1 MAPLLSAIL
10 GGLLAWSSPLRPSL
24 PPSRSAVA
32 AMKINLPAPPAPPP
46 THTDKGYGGGD
57 GFNIMLTDVC
67 MEEKTAL
74 LSVWKFLYEQ
84 EAEGDSTHRDVKAAR
99 FLSGWIGDQ
108 APSGWLGKLKGRML
122 GMYIDGPGA
131 LKADALI
138 AVRYER
144 DSSDMKQLVLGR
156 HVLVVDE
163 MLLSPSI
170 PQQVRGPVHAALLQC
185 LVELGRF
192 HNQKVLVWDD
202 FHDPTGHFG
211 I

>member
-1 MAPLLSAIL
+1 MALTATSRRLASSRAGLAIRRRR
-10 GGLLAWSSPLRPSL
+10 A
-24 PPSRSAVA
+24 
-32 AMKINLPAPPAPPP
+32 
-46 THTDKGYGGGD
+46 
-57 GFNIMLTDVC
+57 
-67 MEEKTAL
+67 
-74 LSVWKFLYEQ
+74 
-84 EAEGDSTHRDVKAAR
+84 
-99 FLSGWIGDQ
+99 
-108 APSGWLGKLKGRML
+108 
-122 GMYIDGPGA
+122 
-131 LKADALI
+131 ADALI